1 MSIPEFSPVPPDGTN
16 RDSRPTNVRWV
27 IFGLASLASYINYV
41 HRYSWG
47 VIKPYLLE
55 DGVITEEEVGWLD
68 GLIGLSYGFG
78 QFPGGLA
85 GDLLGP
91 HVVIPVSA
99 VLWSI
104 VTAAPAVVS
113 AFSGLATIRL
123 AMGLAQ
129 APCYPCLGK
138 ITQSWVPRAI
148 RTSQQGFISSFAGRA
163 GGAWSSLIIGTL
175 LMGWL
180 GMTWQTGLVITASA
194 GIVFAIAFALLFRN
208 SPREHPGVNDAEAEM
223 IEEGE
228 LVVTDNQPIR
238 WDWSEANIRN
248 IAAFFG
254 ASFSSTFADNL
265 FVFWMPTFLVQ
276 AKGFSPAEMGLF
288 ASLPLFGGALG
299 GLCGGFLNDW
309 LIRAIGNRRWARRLI
324 AGGCKV
330 IAAVLICCSLL
341 FEDGQVIMGVLF
353 FCKFFSD
360 MSQPTWWGTVTDIGG
375 PAAGRVFGMVNTV
388 GAAGLFAAGPIMA
401 WVKTEYGFDGLF
413 YFVAGIYMVTTAC
426 WLNVDCTRR
435 LVVVDSASD
444 WWSSTLPDDPVE
456 ET

>member
-1 MSIPEFSPVPPDGTN
+1 MSTTEFPPVLSHDRNDTCQ
-16 RDSRPTNVRWV
+16 PTRVRWL

-55 DGVITEEEVGWLD
+55 DGVVTETEMGWLD
-68 GLIGLSYGFG
+68 GLIGITYGLG

-91 HVVIPVSA
+91 HIVVPVSA
-99 VLWSI
+99 VLWSV

-113 AFSGLATIRL
+113 AFYGLATIRL
-123 AMGLAQ
+123 AMGLTQ

-138 ITQSWVPRAI
+138 ITQSWIPRTV
-148 RTSQQGFISSFAGRA
+148 RTTQQGFISSFAGRA
-163 GGAWSSLIIGTL
+163 GGACSSLIIGTL

-180 GMTWQTGLVITASA
+180 QMTWQTSLMFTAGTGLV
-194 GIVFAIAFALLFRN
+194 FATMFALLFRN
-208 SPREHPGVNDAEAEM
+208 SPRQHPRVNDAEAAL

-228 LVVTDNQPIR
+228 MVVTASHSVR
-238 WDWSEANIRN
+238 WDWSTANLKN
-248 IAAFFG
+248 LTALFG

-299 GLCGGFLNDW
+299 GLCGGFLNDL
-309 LIRAIGNRRWARRLI
+309 LIRNIGNRRWARRMV
-324 AGGCKV
+324 AGGGKM
-330 IAAVLICCSLL
+330 IAAALICSSLL
-341 FEDGQVIMGVLF
+341 FDDGKVIMGILF
-353 FCKFFSD
+353 CCKFFSD

-375 PAAGRVFGMVNTV
+375 PAAGRVFGMANTV
-388 GAAGLFAAGPIMA
+388 GAVGLFAAGPIMA
-401 WVKTEYGFDGLF
+401 HVKTEYDFSGLF
-413 YFVAGIYMVTTAC
+413 LFVAAVYLVTATC
-426 WLNVDCTRR
+426 WGMVDCTRR
-435 LVVVDSASD
+435 LVVVDKAVSD
-444 WWSSTLPDDPVE
+444 E
-456 ET
+456 G